1 MVKIFNPKKK
11 SEFIVR
17 MWHDVDEA
25 FKSTTALKLQLKDSF
40 ETDLPSNTSF
50 AVGYFEGKSHV
61 KRWIVDN
68 RDLERMY
75 SILEPRSTI
84 NLWCE
89 GKSTSRDSRNSRTRD
104 AGEEPTVEE
113 PPAKKTKATK
123 HDQIEEV
130 ESIVT
135 KLKDKHPQMPTP
147 KIRLWAKLIH
157 TGRYE
162 DMDTPPDIPLI
173 TGAPASAKPKKD
185 NSIAE
190 ALTGAATAVVKML
203 QGNAQSPKMSEH
215 DTSLTTTTISPMKL
229 AHLRRSCLED
239 LKRVKDLHDD
249 GVLTD
254 REYADEKERI
264 LESLR
269 GLK

>member
-1 MVKIFNPKKK
+1 
-11 SEFIVR
+11 
-17 MWHDVDEA
+17 MWHDAQEV
-25 FKSTTALKLQLKDSF
+25 FTSVTALKLQLKDSF
-40 ETDLPSNTSF
+40 QDELPCNTSF

-75 SILEPRSTI
+75 SIFEPESTI

-89 GKSTSRDSRNSRTRD
+89 GRSTFGHSGNDRTRD
-104 AGEEPTVEE
+104 EPAREE
-113 PPAKKTKATK
+113 PPAKKSKTTKRE
-123 HDQIEEV
+123 QIEEEV

-135 KLKDKHPQMPTP
+135 KLKNKHPEIATP
-147 KIRLWAKLIH
+147 KIRLWAKLIQ

-173 TGAPASAKPKKD
+173 TGAPAPAKLKKD
-185 NSIAE
+185 GVAE

-203 QGNAQSPKMSEH
+203 QGNAQTPDKSRAS
-215 DTSLTTTTISPMKL
+215 TSLTISPLKF
-229 AHLRRSCLED
+229 AQLRRGCLED
-239 LKRVKDLHDD
+239 LKRIKDLRDD
-249 GVLTD
+249 GVLTEV
-254 REYADEKERI
+254 EYTDEKEHI
-264 LESLR
+264 LTCLR